1 MTLPKNCNVLIIGGG
16 VIGLTIARALKLKG
30 VEDIVVIE
38 KEEAIGK
45 HASGRNSGVMHAGI
59 YYQHDSLK
67 AKYCREGS
75 QLMQAYCHEHGLKV
89 LKTGKAVVA
98 KNESELKTIKSLYE
112 RSKQN
117 GANVSIIDE
126 KNLKEAEPEAKTF
139 EKALWS
145 HDTAVI
151 DPKAVMAKLGEEL
164 LGLGVTVVKSCWF
177 LGVNKPH
184 QILTSQGKIN
194 VKYVINAAGSYA
206 DKVAHAFDV
215 GKSYTLLPFK
225 GVYQK
230 CQAGSAASRIKGNVY
245 PVPDLRNPFLGVHFT
260 KSADGDV
267 YVGPTAI
274 PCFGRENYHGLKGM
288 GTETFNILSGS
299 MKLFLK
305 NEGFR
310 HVALTEPKKYLSY
323 CLYRDAKKLVQHLD
337 YKDLCKSHKVGIR
350 SQLVH
355 WPTNSLVMD
364 FLIEKGAHSLHVL
377 NAVSPAF
384 TCSMS
389 MAQEIA
395 SSIT

>member
-1 MTLPKNCNVLIIGGG
+1 
-16 VIGLTIARALKLKG
+16 
-30 VEDIVVIE
+30 
-38 KEEAIGK
+38 
-45 HASGRNSGVMHAGI
+45 
-59 YYQHDSLK
+59 
-67 AKYCREGS
+67 
-75 QLMQAYCHEHGLKV
+75 
-89 LKTGKAVVA
+89 
-98 KNESELKTIKSLYE
+98 
-112 RSKQN
+112 
-117 GANVSIIDE
+117 
-126 KNLKEAEPEAKTF
+126 
-139 EKALWS
+139 
-145 HDTAVI
+145 
-151 DPKAVMAKLGEEL
+151 
-164 LGLGVTVVKSCWF
+164 
-177 LGVNKPH
+177 
-184 QILTSQGKIN
+184 
-194 VKYVINAAGSYA
+194 
-206 DKVAHAFDV
+206 
-215 GKSYTLLPFK
+215 
-225 GVYQK
+225 
-230 CQAGSAASRIKGNVY
+230 
-245 PVPDLRNPFLGVHFT
+245 
-260 KSADGDV
+260 
-267 YVGPTAI
+267 
-274 PCFGRENYHGLKGM
+274 